1 MRKHLGAT
9 TRRRPNFDSLE
20 NRSLLSGFHS
30 MPGLPEGPAFLAVA
44 MFRSDRGGLAGPGFS
59 SGPSTL
65 AGPVFQPA
73 QPWPWHEGSGA
84 PFQDQGGPP
93 NPIGGN
99 PTFEQSVPSP
109 VQSDAQ
115 QNVSAEPTAAPAA
128 SSFVSGPPRNQS
140 GTVASA
146 PTEVD
151 QLFASVDA
159 SAGDAGGA
167 AAVAGK
173 DSGQAAGGAG
183 FGPVGPATT
192 APPAQIASLVT
203 ADVSLIA
210 RLTANGDAST
220 GGNRIGAAGLYRTS
234 TGKTSQPVSALMG
247 RAAWNSASGDSSRLT
262 GDKPDELPIPTSA
275 DLIANVLPFD
285 RAALDRA
292 ISSVLRAVRRRESA
306 GPARQKSDEDRP
318 GVAGRRQQL
327 HGARD
332 GLADDG
338 GGWSGRSDF
347 RIAITWTGNR
357 SWDFPNCPEAGPR
370 GRHEQRS
377 TG

>member
-44 MFRSDRGGLAGPGFS
+44 MFRSDRGGLAGPGLS
-59 SGPSTL
+59 GGPSTL
-65 AGPVFQPA
+65 AGPAFQPA

-84 PFQDQGGPP
+84 PFQDQGAPP

-115 QNVSAEPTAAPAA
+115 QNVSAEPTAAPGA
-128 SSFVSGPPRNQS
+128 SSFVSGSPRNQS

-167 AAVAGK
+167 AAIAGK
-173 DSGQAAGGAG
+173 DSGQAPGGAG
-183 FGPVGPATT
+183 FGSVGPAAT
-192 APPAQIASLVT
+192 APPAQVASLVT

-210 RLTANGDAST
+210 RLTASGDAST

-234 TGKTSQPVSALMG
+234 TGKTSQPVSALIG

-262 GDKPDELPIPTSA
+262 GDNPDALPIPTSA

-292 ISSVLRAVRRRESA
+292 ISRFFEQIEDVNPRDLLGKSPTKIVLVSLAVVSGFMALEMVSRRW
-306 GPARQKSDEDRP
+306 
-318 GVAGRRQQL
+318 RR
-327 HGARD
+327 
-332 GLADDG
+332 
-338 GGWSGRSDF
+338 WSGRSDF
-347 RIAITWTGNR
+347 RDRDHLDRQPLRG
-357 SWDFPNCPEAGPR
+357 FPELPGCGTLRP
-370 GRHEQRS
+370 S
-377 TG
+377 